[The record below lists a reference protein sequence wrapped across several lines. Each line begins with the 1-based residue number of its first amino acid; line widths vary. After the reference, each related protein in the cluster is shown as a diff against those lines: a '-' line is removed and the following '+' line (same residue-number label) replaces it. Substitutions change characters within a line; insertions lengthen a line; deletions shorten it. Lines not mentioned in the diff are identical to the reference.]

1 MSESFLI
8 ANEGSI
14 RFISF
19 ISVFLLLAAWEVFAP
34 RRSLTVGKS
43 LRWFNN
49 LSLMLINTLV
59 LRYSLPV
66 LAVGFS
72 IYAQEQQWGLFVWL
86 EWAAWVEV
94 ILAITLLDL
103 AIYWQHRLFHTVPL
117 FWRMHRMHHSDRDL
131 DVTSAI
137 RFHPLEMVISMLY
150 KLCLIALLGPSV
162 VAVILFEILL
172 NALSLF
178 THTNGYL
185 PVSLDKKLRWIFVTP
200 DMHRIHHSKYYVN
213 ETNSNYGVLTSLW
226 DRLFSSYSDDPK
238 DGQTNF
244 VIGIEGF
251 STLQRAQYL
260 NGLLLTPFI
269 EPEEETSTN

>member
-1 MSESFLI
+1 MSEAFLI
-8 ANEGSI
+8 ANEGSL

-19 ISVFLLLAAWEVFAP
+19 LSVFLLLAGWEWLAP
-34 RRSLTVGKS
+34 RRALTVSKS
-43 LRWFNN
+43 LRWLNN
-49 LSLMLINTLV
+49 LSLMLINTLL
-59 LRYSLPV
+59 LRYALPV
-66 LAVGFS
+66 LAVGFA
-72 IYAQEQQWGLFVWL
+72 IYVQEQQWGLFVWL
-86 EWAAWVEV
+86 EWPTWIETFLV
-94 ILAITLLDL
+94 IVLLDL

-137 RFHPLEMVISMLY
+137 RFHPLEMIISMLY
-150 KLCLIALLGPSV
+150 KLFLIALLGPSV
-162 VAVILFEILL
+162 VAVIAFEILL

-200 DMHRIHHSKYYVN
+200 DMHRIHHSKYHMN

-226 DRLFSSYSDDPK
+226 DRLFFSYSDEPK
-238 DGQTNF
+238 GGQTEF

-269 EPEEETSTN
+269 EPEEERSKN